1 MIEIRELVKCA
12 LGLQARWQASKNLFC
27 FIGGLAVQRWSE
39 PRATRDVDATLY
51 VGFGKE
57 KAAVKEQL
65 QFLQGRIDNVE
76 RFAIE
81 NRVIL
86 LQDLS
91 GCPIDLSLGAM
102 PFEREMI
109 ERSSVQ
115 SILPSLPGLRIC
127 SPSDLVILK
136 TFAGRDRD
144 WLDVRG
150 TLVRS
155 GQSLDWELIQ
165 RELTVLLELKEE
177 PESLDRLLAM
187 KASIPETS

>member
-1 MIEIRELVKCA
+1 M
-12 LGLQARWQASKNLFC
+12 AS
-27 FIGGLAVQRWSE
+27 
-39 PRATRDVDATLY
+39 
-51 VGFGKE
+51 
-57 KAAVKEQL
+57 EQE
-65 QFLQGRIDNVE
+65 F
-76 RFAIE
+76 
-81 NRVIL
+81 IL
-86 LQDLS
+86 LHRWTCGSAL
-91 GCPIDLSLGAM
+91 
-102 PFEREMI
+102 ERTK
-109 ERSSVQ
+109 SDQ

-187 KASIPETS
+187 KASIPETC